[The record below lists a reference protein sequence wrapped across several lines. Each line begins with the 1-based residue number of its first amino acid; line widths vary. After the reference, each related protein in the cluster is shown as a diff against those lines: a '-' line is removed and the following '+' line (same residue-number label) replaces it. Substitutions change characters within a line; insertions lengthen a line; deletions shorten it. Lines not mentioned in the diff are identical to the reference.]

1 VKCALWRASIN
12 RLIILV
18 FLNRPN
24 RDVPDFGSGSG
35 KSGIRPYFGNP
46 AKSGSGQNFDR
57 IWPDLGQL
65 FCMEKYYWQ
74 QLIVLELL
82 LESSTSVSSSEQ
94 PMDKQT
100 GSSLWNSFDTLLH
113 DMSADGNCISAE
125 LDQFL
130 SDPLISRQDD
140 PASWWKMNMHT
151 AHVSSVVTTRTE
163 ISGTTTYQR
172 PIREALLL
180 YRTCRDIDLLEVQ
193 QLPLGRVTFQ
203 LVA

>member
-1 VKCALWRASIN
+1 
-12 RLIILV
+12 
-18 FLNRPN
+18 
-24 RDVPDFGSGSG
+24 
-35 KSGIRPYFGNP
+35 
-46 AKSGSGQNFDR
+46 
-57 IWPDLGQL
+57 
-65 FCMEKYYWQ
+65 
-74 QLIVLELL
+74 
-82 LESSTSVSSSEQ
+82 
-94 PMDKQT
+94 
-100 GSSLWNSFDTLLH
+100 
-113 DMSADGNCISAE
+113 MSADGNCISAE